1 MKALVTGASKGIGLE
16 ISKTL
21 TAAGY
26 QVFGLCRNIDDNIIS
41 NWHSITGTTETLFQ
55 VDISERDKTESF
67 FNQFVTK
74 EHKIDVLVN
83 NAGITS
89 DAMFK
94 KMTYEDWSTVID
106 TNLKSIFN
114 VTNPIYKTML
124 EHNFGRIINISSVNG
139 QKGQA
144 GQTNYSA
151 SKAGIHG
158 FTKALSLEGAR
169 HNVTVN
175 TIAPGYIETRMLS
188 SLREDIKENIKMS
201 IPMKRF
207 GRPEDVAALVKF
219 LVSDSAAYI
228 TGAEIPING
237 GLFIS

>member
-26 QVFGLCRNIDDNIIS
+26 KVFGLCRNIDDSTIS
-41 NWHSITGTTETLFQ
+41 NWHAMTGNAETLFK
-55 VDISERDKTESF
+55 VDISERNETELF
-67 FNQFVTK
+67 FK
-74 EHKIDVLVN
+74 EFIIKERKIDVLVN
-83 NAGITS
+83 NAGITN

-106 TNLKSIFN
+106 TNLKAIFN

-124 EHNFGRIINISSVNG
+124 EHNFGKIINISSVNG

-169 HNVTVN
+169 HNITVN
-175 TIAPGYIETRMLS
+175 TIAPGYIETRMIN
-188 SLREDIKENIKMS
+188 SLREDIKEKIKMS

-207 GRPEDVAALVKF
+207 GRPEDVAALVEF
-219 LVSDSAAYI
+219 LVSNSAAYI

-237 GLFIS
+237 GLFIN